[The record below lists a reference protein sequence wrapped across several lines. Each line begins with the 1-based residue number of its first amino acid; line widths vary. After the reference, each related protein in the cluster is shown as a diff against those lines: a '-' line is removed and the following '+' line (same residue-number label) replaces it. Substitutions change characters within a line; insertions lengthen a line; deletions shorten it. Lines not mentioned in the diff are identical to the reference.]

1 MDENLVENGVSCKCL
16 KDCLTPLAQ
25 HTKELHDEALGLCV
39 IEDRGI
45 IIGVEDELEIRIID
59 DFFDLA
65 NVEVVVD
72 VFQLEAEL
80 EVLIIED
87 ADLSLRVILEN
98 FDDSCRVDEV
108 SLEEGGQDMCV
119 PENLL
124 MACELAQRFHVL
136 SLV

>member
-1 MDENLVENGVSCKCL
+1 MDENLIKNGVSCKCT
-16 KDCLTPLAQ
+16 KDSLASLAQ
-25 HTKELHDEALGLCV
+25 NTKELHDEALGLCV
-39 IEDRGI
+39 IEDGGI

-87 ADLSLRVILEN
+87 ADLCLRVILEN
-98 FDDSCRVDEV
+98 FDNPCWVYKV
-108 SLEEGGQDMCV
+108 GLEEGG
-119 PENLL
+119 
-124 MACELAQRFHVL
+124 
-136 SLV
+136 